1 MKKPIINIAHF
12 LAESKYP
19 DEALKWLKSARTSWP
34 ANDSVWHFLRDSQ
47 TELPAIRKAL
57 EQGTYQFE
65 PVKKITRTEKEPI
78 WIWHA
83 RDTFVL
89 KALSLYLNE
98 TVLSKFSPQ
107 CVHIQGNG
115 GIHSAIRFINKQ
127 IPEQTYVF
135 RSDVKSY
142 YESMEHA
149 EILRLLGNITD
160 CPLIH
165 SFFENFLSH
174 LEDYNCILTTTV
186 KGISKGC
193 PISPLLGALY
203 LCELDRSMEHAP
215 VAYVRYMDDWCI
227 LAKTKW
233 VLRKAVKTTNQIL
246 SRLNVCK
253 HPDKTFIGRITRGFD
268 FLGFHFTEKG
278 LLKVAT
284 ITRQK
289 MLLKLRKLYEHPRGT
304 DAAVVGYLKRWN
316 SWVDSV
322 MRNVIKTPGL
332 CFGTTTIVR

>member
-1 MKKPIINIAHF
+1 MITISCF
-12 LAESKYP
+12 LSNPAYFTH
-19 DEALKWLKSARTSWP
+19 ALTWLRKSRTNWP
-34 ANDSVWHFLRDSQ
+34 ASDSVWHFLRDAQ
-47 TELPAIRKAL
+47 TELPAIRNAL

-65 PVKKITRTEKEPI
+65 PVKKIIRGDNAPS
-78 WIWHA
+78 WIWHS

-98 TVLSKFSPQ
+98 MVLSQFSPQ

-115 GIHSAIRFINKQ
+115 GIHSAIRFLNKQ
-127 IPEQTYVF
+127 VPSHTFVF

-142 YESMEHA
+142 YESMEHT
-149 EILRLLGNITD
+149 EILRLLHNITD
-160 CPLIH
+160 CPLLH
-165 SFFENFLSH
+165 SFFENFLNH
-174 LEDYNCILTTTV
+174 LEDNNCILTPTV

-203 LCELDRSMEHAP
+203 LCELDRAMEHPP

-227 LAKTKW
+227 LAKTKA

-246 SRLNVCK
+246 SRLNVSK
-253 HPDKTFIGRITRGFD
+253 HPDKTFIGRISRGFD

-278 LLKVAT
+278 LFKVAT
-284 ITRQK
+284 ITKQK

-304 DAAVVGYLKRWN
+304 DATVVGYLKRWT
-316 SWVDSV
+316 SWVESV
-322 MRNVIKTPGL
+322 LRIAQISDNLSRIHVAS
-332 CFGTTTIVR
+332 